1 MQLLFLQQ
9 FTTILTFFS
18 VTSLP
23 LSDLI
28 CVCSTVHCLRKDD
41 LETKKLFLPPYFQFS
56 FSGSLPLVFLRN
68 KAVQTIPC
76 SAGDGMYLA
85 AVFHSDRVGGLLQ

>member
-1 MQLLFLQQ
+1 MQLIFLQQ
-9 FTTILTFFS
+9 FTTIRIFS
-18 VTSLP
+18 LTSLP
-23 LSDLI
+23 LSDPN
-28 CVCSTVHCLRKDD
+28 CVCSTVHCLRKDN

-68 KAVQTIPC
+68 KAVQTIPG

-85 AVFHSDRVGGLLQ
+85 AVFHSD